1 LVTTHPIPNI
11 LIYHDSIG
19 QMMTLMDDAKSG
31 QSDVIKQVADAE
43 GFDFKKLCKRVAQG
57 KVTVPRN
64 PIHSPKPLALG
75 EGLSVKVNANL
86 GTSPDHANVDEEVE
100 KANVALDYG
109 ADAIMDLSIGGDL
122 NEIRRKLIAVVDK
135 PFGTVPIYQA
145 GISAIKKRGAVVDMT
160 EDDIFNSFEMHAKDG
175 VDFVVAHCGITLES
189 VLRLK
194 RQKRIVDLVSRGGS
208 FHTSW
213 ILHNEKENPIYENYD
228 YLLEMAKKYDI
239 TLSLGDGM
247 RSGCIYD
254 ANDRAKMQEMLIIG
268 ELVERAREVGVS
280 TIVEGPGHVPMNLI
294 ESNIK
299 IMKSATKNAP
309 YYVLGPLVT
318 DIAPGYDHIVGAIG
332 GAIAG
337 FAGADFLCY
346 VTPSEHLSLPTVE
359 DVKEGVIAARIAAH
373 SANLAKGIGWDK
385 DVAMAYAR
393 RDLDWEKM
401 FELVIDPKKAKWY
414 RDQRKPTY
422 EEFCSMCGDMCAI
435 KLPKKYLRGED

>member
-1 LVTTHPIPNI
+1 
-11 LIYHDSIG
+11 
-19 QMMTLMDDAKSG
+19 MTLMDDAKSG
-31 QSDVIKQVADAE
+31 QSDVIKQIAETEGLDFTKLCRSVAE
-43 GFDFKKLCKRVAQG
+43 GRV
-57 KVTVPRN
+57 TIPRN
-64 PIHSPKPLALG
+64 PIHSPEYLALG

-86 GTSPDHANVDEEVE
+86 GTSPDHVDVNEEIE
-100 KANVALDYG
+100 KAKVALEYG
-109 ADAIMDLSIGGDL
+109 ADAIMDLSIGGNLDD
-122 NEIRRKLIAVVDK
+122 IRRKLISVVNK

-145 GISAIKKRGAVVDMT
+145 GISGIKKRGAVVEMT

-194 RQKRIVDLVSRGGS
+194 RQKRLVDLVSRGGS
-208 FHTSW
+208 FHTAW
-213 ILHNEKENPIYENYD
+213 ILHNEKENPIYKNYD

-268 ELVERAREVGVS
+268 ELVERAREFGVS
-280 TIVEGPGHVPMNLI
+280 TIVEGPGHVPLNLI

-318 DIAPGYDHIVGAIG
+318 DIAPGYDHIVSAIG

-337 FAGADFLCY
+337 YAGADFLCY
-346 VTPSEHLSLPTVE
+346 VTPSEHLSLPSVE

-373 SANLAKGIGWDK
+373 SANLAKGLGWEK
-385 DVAMAYAR
+385 DVEMAKAR
-393 RDLDWEKM
+393 RDLDWDKM
-401 FELVIDPKKAKWY
+401 FQLVIDPKKAKWY
-414 RDQRKPTY
+414 RDQRKPSH

-435 KLPKKYLRGED
+435 KLPKKYLRGEE

>member
-1 LVTTHPIPNI
+1 
-11 LIYHDSIG
+11 
-19 QMMTLMDDAKSG
+19 MDEVKCG
-31 QSDVIKQVADAE
+31 QSDVVKQIAKLE
-43 GFDFKKLCKRVAQG
+43 GLDYNKLCKRVEEG
-57 KVTVPRN
+57 RVTIPRN
-64 PIHSPKPLALG
+64 PIHSPPPLAIG
-75 EGLSVKVNANL
+75 DGLSVKVNANI
-86 GTSPDHANVDEEVE
+86 GTSPDHVDVNEEME
-100 KANVALDYG
+100 KAKVALEYG
-109 ADAIMDLSIGGDL
+109 ADAVMDLSIGGDL
-122 NEIRRKLIAVVDK
+122 NDIRRRLISIVKK

-145 GISAIKKRGAVVDMT
+145 GISAIKKRGSVVDMN
-160 EDDIFNSFEMHAKDG
+160 EDDIFNSFETHAKDG
-175 VDFVVAHCGITLES
+175 VDFVVAHCGITMES

-194 RQKRIVDLVSRGGS
+194 RQKRLLDLVSRGGS
-208 FHTSW
+208 FHTAW

-228 YLLEMAKKYDI
+228 YLLDIAKKYDI

-268 ELVERAREVGVS
+268 ELVERARERGVS
-280 TIVEGPGHVPMNLI
+280 TIVEGPGHVPLNLI

-373 SANLAKGIGWDK
+373 SADLARGLGWDV
-385 DVAMAYAR
+385 DVEMARAR
-393 RDLDWEKM
+393 RDLDWDKM
-401 FELVIDPKKAKWY
+401 FKLVIDPKKAKSY
-414 RDQRKPTY
+414 RDIRKPSR
-422 EEFCSMCGDMCAI
+422 EEFCSMCGDLCAI
-435 KLPKKYLRGED
+435 KLPKKYLRGEE